1 MGQEGNLEN
10 DKLWYK
16 DAIIYELHVKTFFD
30 TAVDGIGDFK
40 GLTLKLDYLSDLG
53 ITAIW
58 LLPFYPSPLKDD
70 GYDISDYYGIH
81 PLYGNLK
88 DFKDFLREAH
98 ARGIRVITELVINH
112 TSDQHGWFKKARSSE
127 EGSKWR
133 DFYVWSSAPDKFK
146 DARIIFKDFE
156 TSNWTYDAVAKA
168 YYWHRFYSHQPDLN
182 FDNPATQQAVLGL
195 MDYWLKMGV
204 DGLRL
209 DAVPYLFERE
219 GTNCEN
225 LPETHDFLKKLRS
238 HIDTNFQNRMLLAE
252 ANQWPTDTAAYFG
265 NGDECQMAFHF
276 PLMPRLFMA
285 VQMEDRF
292 PIVDILEQTPSVP
305 ESCQWGTFLRNHD
318 ELTLE
323 MVTDEERDYMYR
335 AYARDKKSRIN
346 LGIRRRLAPLL
357 GNDRRKIELMN
368 VLLFTLPG
376 TPTIYYGDEIGM
388 GDDFYL
394 GDRNGVRTPMQW
406 SADRNAGFS
415 KASPQKLYLPV
426 IIDPQYHYEV
436 VNVENQQND
445 PSSLLSWMKK
455 IIAMRKNFKALGR
468 GTLEFLYPTNPKI
481 ISYTENCNDEVVLV
495 AANLSGR
502 PQHAD
507 LNLSKYKDFI
517 PVDALGGTSF
527 PPVSEGTYP
536 LSFGPYGYYIFSLVK
551 KSVSPNIIVRKQI
564 KTINAQ
570 KRIAK
575 IFEGKSKYTFESEI
589 LPEYLKANRWFGGK
603 GRALDHV
610 KILNVISFDQEKD
623 AGRHFLMIVEVT
635 YNDGL
640 PENYFLPIAYSS
652 LDISNLLSPES
663 IISLVRQEKDRLGTL
678 YDGVYDDTFRA
689 KLLQLVVKKRT
700 IPGRDCEIAGRW
712 LPNHAGEP
720 LQLNGLTSRVLK
732 ADQSNTAII
741 YGEEL
746 FLKLLRHAE
755 EGKNPEIDI
764 GTVLAKHNFAY
775 STRLLGYAECKTPES
790 EPEDFLILNEFMRNQ
805 GDAWTLFT
813 GEFSRFVDNA
823 TANTEFWMRYAEIK
837 SITNLEQ
844 IQQPLIELLGVHFV
858 DNVKLLATRTAE
870 FHLTLNTET
879 EDPDFCP
886 EPFGYQYKVSITQSM
901 TSYAT
906 RVFNQMKAATNVND
920 DVRQAIIVLIGLKQ
934 KLMSKFNDL
943 KSAPIDSLRARIHGD
958 FHLGQV
964 LYTGNDFAIIDFEG
978 EPMRSIGDRRTKR
991 SQIRDIAGMIRS
1003 FQYAAYSYMFKT
1015 VVLQKDRERDK
1026 VEKLV
1031 SVWSNA
1037 VSRIYLKSYVERV
1050 KGSKILPSDPNC
1062 LRTLL
1067 EAYLLEKAIYEVGY
1081 ELNNRP
1087 DWALIPLRGVLE
1099 LLESGSTTYRL
1110 ERPELAPGSS

>member
-1 MGQEGNLEN
+1 MGQEGNIEDN
-10 DKLWYK
+10 NLWYK

-40 GLTLKLDYLSDLG
+40 GLTLKLDYLRDLG

-81 PLYGNLK
+81 PLYGNLR

-98 ARGIRVITELVINH
+98 ARGIRVITELVVNH
-112 TSDQHGWFKKARSSE
+112 TSDQHGWFKRARSSE
-127 EGSKWR
+127 EGTKWR
-133 DFYVWSSAPDKFK
+133 DFYVWSSTPDKFN

-156 TSNWTYDAVAKA
+156 TSNWTYDNVAKA
-168 YYWHRFYSHQPDLN
+168 YFWHRFYSHQPDLN
-182 FDNPATQQAVLGL
+182 FDNQATQQAVLGV

-225 LPETHDFLKKLRS
+225 LPETHEFLKKLRS
-238 HIDTNFQNRMLLAE
+238 HIDTTFQNRMLLAE

-292 PIVDILEQTPSVP
+292 PIVDILEQTPGIP

-335 AYARDKKSRIN
+335 AYAKDKKSRIN

-481 ISYTENCNDEVVLV
+481 ISYTESYNDEVVLV

-502 PQHAD
+502 PQHAE
-507 LNLSKYKDFI
+507 LSLPKYKDFI

-527 PPVSEGTYP
+527 PLVTDGTYP
-536 LSFGPYGYYIFSLVK
+536 LSFGPYGYFIFSLVK
-551 KSVSPNIIVRKQI
+551 KSVSPNVIVRKQI
-564 KTINAQ
+564 KTINGQ
-570 KRIAK
+570 KKIAK
-575 IFEGKSKYTFESEI
+575 LFEGKSRYTFELEI

-610 KILNVISFDQEKD
+610 KILNVISFDQEKE
-623 AGRHFLMIVEVT
+623 AGHHFLMIVEVA

-640 PENYFLPIAYSS
+640 PENYFLPITYSS
-652 LDISNLLSPES
+652 LDISNQLGPES
-663 IISLVRQEKDRLGTL
+663 IISLVREDKNQLGTL

-689 KLLQLVVKKRT
+689 KLLQLIVKKRT
-700 IPGRDCEIAGRW
+700 VPGKDCEIAGRW
-712 LPNHAGEP
+712 LTHHAGEP
-720 LQLNGLTSRVLK
+720 DQLNGLSSKVLK

-741 YGEEL
+741 YGEKL

-764 GTVLAKHNFAY
+764 GTVLARHDFVY
-775 STRLLGYAECKTPES
+775 STRLLGYAEYKTAET
-790 EPEDFLILNEFMRNQ
+790 EPADFLILNEFMRNQ

-823 TANTEFWMRYAEIK
+823 MANTEFWTKYAEIK
-837 SITNLEQ
+837 PITNLEQ

-870 FHLTLNTET
+870 FHLTLDAET

-886 EPFGYQYKVSITQSM
+886 EPFSYQYKVSITQSM

-920 DVRQAIIVLIGLKQ
+920 EVRQGLAALIGMKQ

-943 KSAPIDSLRARIHGD
+943 KSATVDSIRARIHGD

-1003 FQYAAYSYMFKT
+1003 FQYAAYSYMYKT
-1015 VVLQKDRERDK
+1015 VVLQKDREKDK

-1037 VSRIYLKSYVERV
+1037 VSRIYLKSYVDRV
-1050 KGSKILPSDPNC
+1050 KGSKILPSDANC
-1062 LRTLL
+1062 FRVLL

-1087 DWALIPLRGVLE
+1087 EWAIIPLRGVLE
-1099 LLESGSTTYRL
+1099 LLDSAPALNRAEKAELAAGST
-1110 ERPELAPGSS
+1110 